1 MRHSSGAMAT
11 SSIEKSSP
19 SMYLFF
25 RKIGAS
31 CVRRSR
37 ICARAFSSCLSLGL
51 TPPRPSR
58 MLTFENSSFSKLNR
72 NRRTRARATGSPGI
86 NCGCGKRSSMYS
98 LMMCDSYRMR
108 SRSTRMG
115 TSLYG
120 FISAMSS
127 GLAKRSTSRISK
139 SIPFS
144 NSTKRQRCEY
154 GSVVPEYSTI
164 MAGGSVEKSVRQ
176 KNTRPASRSK
186 VPRGQSRRTLFHVF
200 PVRRIQPPAEHP
212 EHREEDEHPDAQLH
226 SEILRRFAHPLQ
238 VGNEIRDV
246 GVVIG
251 WIERARGLQLET
263 LEHMLDLSALSL
275 FVFKN
280 RALGALELPQHV
292 RHADVRENAIIPSRG
307 PRLVPVERSEVGI
320 EVIRPSSVGAGTG
333 ASDHRQVGRDGPEE
347 GLGIL
352 GSQGGLHQVAHLVAG
367 EQQVGFYLIVGQ
379 ADVVHAVVAHVR
391 GLVAV
396 QAVVDEQLGAV
407 LQGGLVGQALH
418 GELVPGRTAFLGE
431 DRAAERERHEE
442 TGDETLHEGVLV
454 HGDQCA
460 WKVTRSGTGLNVPI
474 WLHHGIS
481 RKKPK

>member
-1 MRHSSGAMAT
+1 MRHSSGAIAT

-31 CVRRSR
+31 WVRRSR
-37 ICARAFSSCLSLGL
+37 ICARAFSSCLSLAL

-86 NCGCGKRSSMYS
+86 SCGCGKRSSMYS

-108 SRSTRMG
+108 SRSTRIG

-164 MAGGSVEKSVRQ
+164 MAGAPSKNQIVKKHSTGKPVER
-176 KNTRPASRSK
+176 TSRAVAK
-186 VPRGQSRRTLFHVF
+186 TLFHVF

-212 EHREEDEHPDAQLH
+212 EHRQEDEHPDAQLH
-226 SEILRRFAHPLQ
+226 AEILRRLAHPLH

-251 WIERARGLQLET
+251 CVARARGLQLET
-263 LEHMLDLSALSL
+263 LEHVLGRFAFLL
-275 FVFKN
+275 FVRID
-280 RALGALELPQHV
+280 RALGALEL
-292 RHADVRENAIIPSRG
+292 
-307 PRLVPVERSEVGI
+307 
-320 EVIRPSSVGAGTG
+320 
-333 ASDHRQVGRDGPEE
+333 
-347 GLGIL
+347 
-352 GSQGGLHQVAHLVAG
+352 
-367 EQQVGFYLIVGQ
+367 
-379 ADVVHAVVAHVR
+379 
-391 GLVAV
+391 
-396 QAVVDEQLGAV
+396 
-407 LQGGLVGQALH
+407 
-418 GELVPGRTAFLGE
+418 
-431 DRAAERERHEE
+431 
-442 TGDETLHEGVLV
+442 
-454 HGDQCA
+454 
-460 WKVTRSGTGLNVPI
+460 
-474 WLHHGIS
+474 
-481 RKKPK
+481 